1 MDSMAK
7 LLSKKRKRI
16 LFVVAQGLF
25 VFTAAIASIVGT
37 FAWFALNQTTKATG
51 LSISVEAEDGV
62 DIAMKAYGYDQ
73 STLVGKVSEDYSLSK
88 YDTIFAQRNKY
99 AALVLELEV
108 KGGDIDSTVS
118 LFRDTKIEES
128 GYTTST
134 LSDSPY
140 ISSVLNVKCLISES
154 PLIGTSSWS
163 EEDLK
168 LDKELSS
175 EQRVADQVFKN
186 VSSYFS
192 SGKGAA
198 DKGKTFTR
206 VEGDN
211 YVKSDVLTFAV
222 SDYASSS
229 SLSGKSFY
237 VYLYLNYVDSFV
249 RSVSSTSFSVKN
261 AEGFPLAADL
271 TTVYVD

>member
-16 LFVVAQGLF
+16 LFIVAQGLF

-51 LSISVEAEDGV
+51 LSISVKAEEGV

-88 YDTIFAQRNKY
+88 YDTVFAKRNKY

-108 KGGDIDSTVS
+108 KGGDINSTVS

-154 PLIGTSSWS
+154 PLIGTSAWS

-175 EQRVADQVFKN
+175 EQKVADQVFKN

-192 SGKGAA
+192 SGEGAA

-229 SLSGKSFY
+229 SLSNDSFY

-249 RSVSSTSFSVKN
+249 RSVSSTSFSVKY

-271 TTVYVD
+271 TTVYVA